1 MKTGALFEFSCE
13 GGAILAGARAADRE
27 KLRDY
32 ARDFGLLYQITDD
45 LLDVVGTREQTGKSV
60 GKDQRQGKATLVSI
74 LGVDGARKEA
84 AKLAASAVSTLDGYD
99 DKAEVLRELPFFL
112 LDRES

>member
-13 GGAILAGARAADRE
+13 GGAILAGADASDRE

-45 LLDVVGTREQTGKSV
+45 LLDVVGTREQTGKAV

-74 LGVDGARKEA
+74 LGVEGARKEA
-84 AKLAASAVSTLDGYD
+84 ARLAASAVSTLDGYN